1 MTDCERLSDR
11 MPEVVMARAAWSAE
25 EAAHLAACDECRV
38 EWELLLAARRLEAR
52 APAVDA
58 AAIAAAVQR
67 RLSAERTAGRIR
79 RRWVGGAAAV
89 AAAAAILIAV
99 SAGPESEPQAAP
111 QVVADAGP
119 LLPLPELE
127 GLETAQLDTLLQVLD
142 APVAG
147 TSTLE
152 SSTLG
157 EDVDAELERIFAT
170 WEG

>member
-11 MPEVVMARAAWSAE
+11 MPEVAMQRGAWSAE
-25 EAAHLAACDECRV
+25 EAAHLAGCDGCRL
-38 EWELLLAARRLEAR
+38 EWDLVLAARRLEAR

-58 AAIAAAVQR
+58 EAVAAAVQR
-67 RLSAERTAGRIR
+67 RLAAERTAGRT
-79 RRWVGGAAAV
+79 RWLWTGAAAAA

-99 SAGPESEPQAAP
+99 SAGPEP

-142 APVAG
+142 APSAG
-147 TSTLE
+147 ASTLE
-152 SSTLG
+152 SSALG